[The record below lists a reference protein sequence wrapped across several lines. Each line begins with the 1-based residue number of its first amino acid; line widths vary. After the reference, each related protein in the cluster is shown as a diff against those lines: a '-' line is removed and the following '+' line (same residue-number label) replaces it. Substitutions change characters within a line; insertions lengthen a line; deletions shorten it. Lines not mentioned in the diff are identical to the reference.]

1 MKNRKVSLLL
11 VLSVFSGIFQ
21 AITTPYAAH
30 AVSGSIYLN
39 DAALSTAYASEID
52 IDTGQF
58 TMEMWIKPTADVPQ
72 GLYTGGQNGG
82 QLGYKDST
90 CTGST
95 AKLFEGTWGERCG
108 ATSLLNQVPIL
119 NKWNHI
125 VFERDGAN
133 LESVYLNGER
143 VLSTAGVHKLGMNN
157 SYGTFNIGA
166 VERAKFTGYI
176 SSFRLTTGAALY
188 SPGMQLPSSELTST
202 TASGTVVLLM
212 NFATNNELTDSI
224 SNRVFTTTGTKKNSV
239 AEANTSNTYAF
250 TNSMPSFTLAD
261 GSVELDRAKEN
272 YLSTAVTAAG
282 TDSVTYEW
290 WFRTT
295 NDTTNQGML
304 QTRTSGT
311 GCDGFDISLQ
321 GKTIIVGRCSWL
333 FTSGNIISINTWY
346 HIAAVRN
353 GAQAWKIYLNGA
365 EIGSFNDNVS
375 YTSTGLLIGRKS
387 SKTETFSGNISN
399 FRYVK
404 GTALYTSDFS
414 ASLPTSALTAVSG
427 TNLLLNTLSGD
438 SSNFLKDSSGNNR
451 IVTNSSTLNLYAAS
465 SSLAP
470 FLAKKASTTTISCPS
485 PQTYTGLAITPCT
498 ATVTGDGGLNE
509 TTTVTYGN
517 NISVGTATVTASFA
531 ANASYLASSAST
543 TFTISKRATSI
554 AFTCTANQVYTGSAL
569 TPCSATLT
577 GSGGL
582 VETATVTYGSNT
594 NAGTATIS
602 ASYAGAATYEAS
614 SGSGTF
620 VIAKAPSSIVTT
632 CSNQTYNG
640 GALAPC
646 TATVTGVG
654 GLSETITP
662 TYSSNTDAGTAS
674 VTALFAGDS
683 NHDASTS
690 VTTFAIGQAGS
701 TTSFTASTTALILGE
716 SVTLTAAVTSGATG
730 VVTFKDAALNSLCVT
745 ANLSAG
751 SASCAWTPG
760 SVATFAVSAFY
771 LGDNNF
777 TASNSVGSN
786 IVVTPVTHIVTY
798 NANGGTSVLDSATV
812 LNGNTLVL
820 TTASR
825 YGYHFDGWF
834 TSQNGGTQVSSP
846 YAATSSSTIWA
857 RWTQSSLY
865 GLTSA
870 ELGTPDS
877 VESDLS
883 RTKIISTEFGSTSS
897 TIRIP
902 AGAFLNPTTVDVY
915 TLADNAFAE
924 GRIPDSNVYI
934 ISQVVAWRESNGTI
948 PIARSAV
955 QMTITSPSIKV
966 GAIVYSIV
974 DGVVKTTDTATVA
987 GSITIFMTEDPIIVV
1002 AEAPVTPPCNCQQQ
1016 NQNIVVRDPAPVVV
1030 EPKKEVVEE
1039 AKEEIVVEP
1048 KEEIV
1053 LEPKKE
1059 VVEVSVPTPKI
1070 NRVYK
1075 SQLKIYFDL
1084 GSATVNSKSLKAIS
1098 VFVGKLSKNQHRMK
1112 ITAVGFT
1119 QPTLINPYP
1128 EALSRARAKSVIQI
1142 VKRYG
1147 LPAKYQFIGK
1157 GNALTNSD
1165 KSRYV
1170 NLTITRTE
1178 AANA

>member
-1 MKNRKVSLLL
+1 ML
-11 VLSVFSGIFQ
+11 Q
-21 AITTPYAAH
+21 AITSPYAAH
-30 AVSGSIYLN
+30 AVAGSIYLN
-39 DAALSTAYASEID
+39 NAALTTAYASAID

-72 GLYTGGQNGG
+72 GLYAGGQNGG
-82 QLGYKDST
+82 QLGFKDTT

-95 AKLFEGTWGERCG
+95 AKIFEGTWGERCG
-108 ATSLLNQVPIL
+108 ATSLLNQVPIQ

-125 VFERDGAN
+125 VFERDAAN

-143 VLSTAGVHKLGMNN
+143 ILSTAGVHNLGMND

-188 SPGMQLPSSELTST
+188 APGMQMPSSELTST
-202 TASGTVVLLM
+202 VASGTVVLLM
-212 NFATNNELTDSI
+212 NFVTNNELMDSI

-239 AEANTSNTYAF
+239 AEASTSNTYAF
-250 TNSMPSFTLAD
+250 SNATPSFALAD

-272 YLSTAVTAAG
+272 YLSTSVTAAG

-290 WFRTT
+290 WFRTSVE
-295 NDTTNQGML
+295 NAEQGML
-304 QTRTSGT
+304 QTRSGGT
-311 GCDGFDISLQ
+311 GCDGFDIALFNKSIRM
-321 GKTIIVGRCSWL
+321 GNCSGFL
-333 FTSGNIISINTWY
+333 LTSGSIISPDTWY
-346 HIAAVRN
+346 HLAAVRN
-353 GAQAWKIYLNGA
+353 GSQAWSIYLNGVSL
-365 EIGSFNDNVS
+365 GSFIKNES
-375 YTSTGLLIGRKS
+375 YSSTGLLIGRKS

-404 GTALYTSDFS
+404 GSALYTSDFS
-414 ASLPTSALTAVSG
+414 ASLPTSALTAVAG
-427 TNLLLNTLSGD
+427 TNLLLNTKYGD

-451 IVTNSSTLNLYAAS
+451 IVTNSSTLSLYTAS

-470 FLAKKASTTTISCPS
+470 FLAKKASTTTISCPT
-485 PQTYTGLAITPCT
+485 PQAYTGLAITPCT

-509 TTTVTYGN
+509 TTTVTYSS

-531 ANASYLASSAST
+531 ENANYLASSAST
-543 TFTISKRATSI
+543 TFTIAKRATSI
-554 AFTCTANQVYTGSAL
+554 AFTCTAIQVYTGSAL
-569 TPCSATLT
+569 TPCSATVT
-577 GSGGL
+577 GAGGL

-620 VIAKAPSSIVTT
+620 VIAKAPSSVVTS

-646 TATVTGVG
+646 TATVTGAG
-654 GLSETITP
+654 GLNETVTP
-662 TYSSNTDAGTAS
+662 TYSNNTGAGTAS
-674 VTALFAGDS
+674 VTALYAGDS
-683 NHDASTS
+683 NHETSTS
-690 VTTFAIGQAGS
+690 VTTFAIGQVSS
-701 TTSFTASTTALILGE
+701 TTSFTASTSALILGQ

-730 VVTFKDAALNSLCVT
+730 AVTFKDAALNSLCVT
-745 ANLSAG
+745 ASLSAG
-751 SASCAWTPG
+751 SASCSWTPG

-771 LGDNNF
+771 AGDNNF
-777 TASNSVGSN
+777 TGSNSAGSN
-786 IVVTPVTHIVTY
+786 IVVTPVTHTVTY
-798 NANGGTSVLDSATV
+798 NANGGTSLLDTATV
-812 LNGNTLVL
+812 LNGSTLVL
-820 TTASR
+820 TSASR

-902 AGAFLNPTTVDVY
+902 AGAFANPTTVDVY

-955 QMTITSPSIKV
+955 QMTISSPSIRV
-966 GAIVYSIV
+966 GALVYSIV
-974 DGVVKTTDTATVA
+974 DGVVKATDTATVA
-987 GSITIFMTEDPIIVV
+987 GSITIYMTEDPIIVV
-1002 AEAPVTPPCNCQQQ
+1002 AEAPVAPPCNCQQQ
-1016 NQNIVVRDPAPVVV
+1016 NQNLGGGGAPAPA
-1030 EPKKEVVEE
+1030 VEE
-1039 AKEEIVVEP
+1039 A
-1048 KEEIV
+1048 
-1053 LEPKKE
+1053 KKE
-1059 VVEVSVPTPKI
+1059 VVEVSVPTTMVNK
-1070 NRVYK
+1070 VYM
-1075 SQLKIYFDL
+1075 SQVKIYFDL
-1084 GSATVNSKSLKAIS
+1084 GSATVNAKSLKTIS
-1098 VFVGKLSKNQHRMK
+1098 DFMGKLSKNQQGIK
-1112 ITAVGFT
+1112 ISAVGFT

-1147 LPAKYQFIGK
+1147 LAATYQFNGK
-1157 GNALTNSD
+1157 GNAPINSP

-1170 NLTITRTE
+1170 TLTITRTE

>member
-1 MKNRKVSLLL
+1 M
-11 VLSVFSGIFQ
+11 FQ

-72 GLYTGGQNGG
+72 GLYHGGINGG
-82 QLGYKDST
+82 QLGYKDTT
-90 CTGST
+90 CTGSA
-95 AKLFEGTWGERCG
+95 AKIFEGTYGYRCG
-108 ATSLLNQVPIL
+108 ATSLLNQVPVL
-119 NKWNHI
+119 NTWNHI
-125 VFERDGAN
+125 VFERDAAN
-133 LESVYLNGER
+133 LESVYLNGQR
-143 VLSTAGVHKLGMNN
+143 ILTTAGVHKLGMDP
-157 SYGTFNIGA
+157 SGSFNIGA

-188 SPGMQLPSSELTST
+188 APGMQLPSSELTST

-212 NFATNNELTDSI
+212 NFTTGNELKDSI
-224 SNRVFTTTGTKKNSV
+224 SNRVFTTSGTKKNSV
-239 AEANTSNTYAF
+239 AEANTSNTYAL

-261 GSVELDRAKEN
+261 GSVELDRAKQN
-272 YLSTAVTAAG
+272 YLSTTVTAAG

-295 NDTTNQGML
+295 SENTEQGML
-304 QTRTSGT
+304 QTRSGGT
-311 GCDGFDISLQ
+311 GCDGFDIAVFNRSIRM
-321 GKTIIVGRCSWL
+321 GNCSGFL
-333 FTSGNIISINTWY
+333 LTSGNVISANTWY
-346 HIAAVRN
+346 HLAAVRN
-353 GAQAWKIYLNGA
+353 GNQAWSIYLNGVSL
-365 EIGSFNDNVS
+365 GSFVKNES
-375 YTSTGLLIGRKS
+375 YASTSLLIGRKS

-399 FRYVK
+399 FRYIK

-414 ASLPTSALTAVSG
+414 ASLPTSALTTVAG
-427 TNLLLNTLSGD
+427 TNLLLNTLYGD
-438 SSNFLKDSSGNNR
+438 SSNFLQDSSGNNR
-451 IVTNSSTLNLYAAS
+451 IVTNSSDLNLYAAS

-470 FLAKKASTTTISCPS
+470 FIAKKASTTTISCPS

-509 TTTVTYGN
+509 TTTVTYSN

-531 ANASYLASSAST
+531 ANANYLASSAST
-543 TFTISKRATSI
+543 TFTISKRSTSI
-554 AFTCTANQVYTGSAL
+554 TFTCTANQVYTGSAL
-569 TPCSATLT
+569 TPCSASVT
-577 GSGGL
+577 GAGGL
-582 VETATVTYGSNT
+582 AETSTVTYGSNT

-614 SGSGTF
+614 SGSGIF
-620 VIAKAPSSIVTT
+620 VIAKAPSSVVTT

-654 GLSETITP
+654 GLNETITP

-674 VTALFAGDS
+674 VTASYAGDS
-683 NHDASTS
+683 NHEASTS
-690 VTTFAIGQAGS
+690 VTTFAIGQVGS
-701 TTSFTASTTALILGE
+701 TTSFTASTSALILGE

-751 SASCAWTPG
+751 SASCSWTPG
-760 SVATFAVSAFY
+760 SVATFAISAFY

-777 TASNSVGSN
+777 TASNSAGSN
-786 IVVTPVTHIVTY
+786 IVVTPVTHTVTY

-825 YGYHFDGWF
+825 YGSHFDGWF

-974 DGVVKTTDTATVA
+974 DGVVRTTDTATVA
-987 GSITIFMTEDPIIVV
+987 GSITILMTEDPIIVV
-1002 AEAPVTPPCNCQQQ
+1002 AEAPVAPPCNCQQQ
-1016 NQNIVVRDPAPVVV
+1016 NQNIVVRDPVPVVE

-1039 AKEEIVVEP
+1039 PKKEVVE
-1048 KEEIV
+1048 
-1053 LEPKKE
+1053 EPKKE

-1075 SQLKIYFDL
+1075 SQIKIYFDL
-1084 GSATVNSKSLKAIS
+1084 GSATINAKSLKAIS
-1098 VFVGKLSKNQHRMK
+1098 DFVGKLSKNQQRMK
-1112 ITAVGFT
+1112 ITAVGYT

-1128 EALSRARAKSVIQI
+1128 EALSRARAKAVIQI